1 MEIINEAKDKFK
13 DLQDVICKPLFEL
26 LRQINAA
33 EEWAYERSEEL
44 EKKKRELGLPES
56 QEAPGMD
63 ELWEEYGKRL
73 SEITKP
79 YCTEKLS
86 ANGGSFGSPTKY
98 AYIDEECKVVFIM
111 KSAKKAVVETHFNAG
126 VDEKNKFVF
135 KDVDGKWLLDEVYY
149 GFEDE
154 TAWYSDGI
162 R

>member
-13 DLQDVICKPLFEL
+13 ELQAVICESLFEM
-26 LRQINAA
+26 LRKINAA
-33 EEWAYERSEEL
+33 EKWACERAEEL
-44 EKKKRELGLPES
+44 EKKKQELGLPES

-79 YCTEKLS
+79 HCTEKLP
-86 ANGGSFGSPTKY
+86 ANGGSFGSPAKY
-98 AYIDEECKVVFIM
+98 AYIDEACKVVFIM

-126 VDEKNKFVF
+126 VDEKHKFVF

-154 TAWYSDGI
+154 DSWYSDGI